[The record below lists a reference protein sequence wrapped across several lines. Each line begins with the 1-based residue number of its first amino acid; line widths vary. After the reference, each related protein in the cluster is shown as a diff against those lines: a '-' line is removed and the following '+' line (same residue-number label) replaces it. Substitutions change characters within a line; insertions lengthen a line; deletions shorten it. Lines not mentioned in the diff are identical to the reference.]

1 MTLLPHKQL
10 IHGQLGSILTKL
22 DGMSSPP
29 SVTEPATDDNT
40 YSNPDGQ
47 QSGGYSRTLFL
58 ADGSDRI
65 RININ
70 SGSHLPISFPFHIS
84 PSSYSNDLTSFNI
97 LRLGSLNVC
106 SLVSSTKQLNL
117 FSILLSH
124 ALHAMYI
131 IKKKFYSDQ
140 LIGLLLQLPG
150 KRDVLLI
157 GGYIPPLDYI
167 WTSPSFSIPF
177 LWASVFRFIDNFPTD
192 HFLIIVHFD
201 FLALHSQRAPSY
213 MKQRQRSRT
222 CFDYYSVNLEQ
233 KEAFTTEVS
242 LLCQFRPPTLLLIP

>member
-1 MTLLPHKQL
+1 
-10 IHGQLGSILTKL
+10 
-22 DGMSSPP
+22 MS
-29 SVTEPATDDNT
+29 DNT
-40 YSNPDGQ
+40 HNRVQ
-47 QSGGYSRTLFL
+47 QDPIP

-70 SGSHLPISFPFHIS
+70 SGSHLPVSFPFHIS

-124 ALHAMYI
+124 ALH
-131 IKKKFYSDQ
+131 
-140 LIGLLLQLPG
+140 
-150 KRDVLLI
+150 
-157 GGYIPPLDYI
+157 
-167 WTSPSFSIPF
+167 
-177 LWASVFRFIDNFPTD
+177 
-192 HFLIIVHFD
+192 VHFD

-242 LLCQFRPPTLLLIP
+242 LLLSVLPSDSLVNSLNRAWHQFKTALLSAGRAHFPKKIISLMKPKAIPHELQLYIHLSHSLDHFTISLKKFFSISSLSAT